1 MKSANLEPPI
11 PQLTDLCVALWNECG
26 AVRAPAGR
34 MFSAREKRVR
44 EKALAAF
51 VKEIEGEADH
61 LPESRS
67 ESEGARRRL
76 MSAFERFAR
85 RGLDWEDHHVEVLLS
100 GAFEGAAEDFLREAR
115 RFDPAVSGGDVF
127 QACRNVWVANSL
139 QTLLGLKVGLT
150 PAIFAYSMLYPYT
163 DNYLDDASVSKDT
176 KAAFIDRLGLRLEG
190 RPSAPAN
197 AREKAIFGLVSM
209 IEADFDRER
218 FPQVF
223 ESLLAI
229 HSAQAK
235 SLRLLRS
242 KVRADDAD
250 ALAIVL
256 EKGGTSV
263 VADGCLAAGSLSPSD
278 AEFLFGLGA
287 FLQLM
292 DDQEDVSEDRQAG
305 LSTVF
310 ARAAERGPLDN
321 ITDQLLCFGGRV
333 LDGLPG
339 FGVPG
344 AGAFR
349 ELIKTTLLQGIVTSA
364 GRARRLYSRR
374 YWKAL
379 EAGSPFR
386 FSFSD
391 GQRKRLQR
399 RRALIGRL
407 FESLAPPADHPGAEA
422 D

>member
-1 MKSANLEPPI
+1 MSLEPPI
-11 PQLTDLCVALWNECG
+11 PQLTGRCVALWNECG
-26 AVRAPAGR
+26 AARPPAGR
-34 MFSAREKRVR
+34 MFSAREKRIR

-51 VKEIEGEADH
+51 VKEIEDEADH
-61 LPESRS
+61 LPESKS
-67 ESEGARRRL
+67 ESQGVRRRL

-85 RGLDWEDHHVEVLLS
+85 RGLDWDDRHVEVLLS

-163 DNYLDDASVSKDT
+163 DNYLDDVSVSEGT
-176 KAAFIDRLGLRLEG
+176 KAAFIDRLRLRLEG
-190 RPSAPAN
+190 RPSPPAN

-218 FPQVF
+218 FPQVY

-229 HSAQAK
+229 HGAQAK

-242 KVRADDAD
+242 KVRAGDAD

-263 VADGCLAAGSLSPSD
+263 VADGCLVAGALSPSD

-305 LSTVF
+305 ISTVF

-321 ITDQLLCFGGRV
+321 TTDQLLCFGSRV
-333 LDGLPG
+333 LDGLSG

-379 EAGSPFR
+379 EDGSPFR

-407 FESLAPPADHPGAEA
+407 FESLASPADHPGAGA